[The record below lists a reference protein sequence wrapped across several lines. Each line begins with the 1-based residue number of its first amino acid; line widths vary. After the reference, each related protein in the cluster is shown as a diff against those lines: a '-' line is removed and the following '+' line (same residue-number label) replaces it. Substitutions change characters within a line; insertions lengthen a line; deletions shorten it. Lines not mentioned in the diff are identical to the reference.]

1 MTRFCQAIGAQL
13 KLSRVQQEFYW
24 PGIHNFVTRYVAS
37 CDLCQ
42 RNVSKGTIGKAPMG
56 KLPLVGTPFSTVCV
70 DIIGPLSP
78 LSDGYRY
85 ILTLIDMC
93 TGFPEAL
100 ALKDIT
106 TNTVAEALLEI
117 FSRVGLPLKVHS
129 DRGSQFTSDMMQE
142 VYRLLSNSQQPVP
155 ATQC

>member
-1 MTRFCQAIGAQL
+1 VTDGQTDGIAIASTAL
-13 KLSRVQQEFYW
+13 AIRALRHAVAHDTLLSGHRGTAKTLMRVQQEFYW
-24 PGIHNFVTRYVAS
+24 PGIHNFVTRYVAL

-85 ILTLIDMC
+85 IWTMIDMC
-93 TGFPEAL
+93 TRFPEAVT
-100 ALKDIT
+100 LKDIT
-106 TNTVAEALLEI
+106 TA
-117 FSRVGLPLKVHS
+117 R
-129 DRGSQFTSDMMQE
+129 
-142 VYRLLSNSQQPVP
+142 
-155 ATQC
+155 